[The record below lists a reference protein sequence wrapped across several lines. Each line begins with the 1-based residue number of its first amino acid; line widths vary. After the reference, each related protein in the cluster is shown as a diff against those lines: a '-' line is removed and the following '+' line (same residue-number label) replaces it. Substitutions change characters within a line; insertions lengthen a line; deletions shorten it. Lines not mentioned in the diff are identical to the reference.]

1 MTRRGGAPTW
11 VLALVAGILLVLV
24 AIARGDEPAEET
36 GIVRTHSPATC
47 RTDGGSDLRLPA
59 GYFLPEAKFSELDAS
74 LKTLQDAQTRL
85 TAENTSLRASAAEH
99 SWGWVWAGVAGVA
112 AGVLVGALYL

>member
-1 MTRRGGAPTW
+1 MIARRTGAPTW
-11 VLALVAGILLVLV
+11 VLGLVAAVLLVLV
-24 AIARGDEPAEET
+24 ATARADEPET
-36 GIVRTHSPATC
+36 EIVRTHSPATC

-85 TAENTSLRASAAEH
+85 TAENTSLRASASER
-99 SWGWVWAGVAGVA
+99 SWAWAWAGAAGLV